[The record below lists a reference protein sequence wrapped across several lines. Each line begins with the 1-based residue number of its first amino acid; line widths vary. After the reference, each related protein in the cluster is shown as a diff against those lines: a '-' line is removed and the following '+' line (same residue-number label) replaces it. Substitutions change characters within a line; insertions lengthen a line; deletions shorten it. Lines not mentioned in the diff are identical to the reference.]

1 MAIQLDHLRNAV
13 KVLFDLLAV
22 TENKTRMA
30 QFSQVERD
38 GIRAG
43 VIQNFEVTYE
53 LCWKLMTRW
62 LKTNIGTS
70 VVDGVTRRELFRHA
84 AQQRLIADVDR
95 WMQHHEAR
103 NLTSH
108 VYDARQAE
116 TAYRATAE
124 FAHDARDLLAA
135 LEAHND

>member
-1 MAIQLDHLRNAV
+1 MPIQLDNLRNAV
-13 KVLFDLLAV
+13 KVLSDLLAV

-53 LCWKLMTRW
+53 LCWKLMARW
-62 LKTNIGTS
+62 LKTNVGTS
-70 VVDGVTRRELFRHA
+70 VVDGVTRRELFRLA

-95 WMQHHEAR
+95 WMRHHEAR
-103 NLTSH
+103 NLTSD

-116 TAYRATAE
+116 MAYRATAE
-124 FAHDARDLLAA
+124 FAHDARALLAA
-135 LEAHND
+135 LEARND

>member
-1 MAIQLDHLRNAV
+1 MPLVLDNLRNAV
-13 KVLFDLLAV
+13 KALSDLLAV

-43 VIQNFEVTYE
+43 VIQHFEVTYE
-53 LCWKLMTRW
+53 LCWKLMARW
-62 LKTNIGTS
+62 LKTNVGTG
-70 VVDGVTRRELFRHA
+70 VVDGVTRRELFRRS

-108 VYDARQAE
+108 LYDAKRAE
-116 TAYRATAE
+116 AVYGAIAD
-124 FAHDARDLLAA
+124 FVHDARALLKA
-135 LEAHND
+135 LETRND

>member
-1 MAIQLDHLRNAV
+1 MPIQLDNLRNAV
-13 KVLFDLLAV
+13 KVLSDLLAV
-22 TENKTRMA
+22 TENETRMA
-30 QFSQVERD
+30 QFNQVERH

-53 LCWKLMTRW
+53 LCWKLMARW
-62 LKTNIGTS
+62 LKTNVGTS
-70 VVDGVTRRELFRHA
+70 VVDGVTRRELFRLA

-108 VYDARQAE
+108 VYDARQAAM
-116 TAYRATAE
+116 AYRATTE
-124 FAHDARDLLAA
+124 FVHDARDVLAA
-135 LEAHND
+135 LEARND

>member
-1 MAIQLDHLRNAV
+1 MPIQLDNLRNAV
-13 KVLFDLLAV
+13 TVLSDLLTV

-38 GIRAG
+38 GLRAG

-53 LCWKLMTRW
+53 LSWKLMARW
-62 LKTNIGTS
+62 LKTNVGTS
-70 VVDGVTRRELFRHA
+70 VVDGVTRRELFRLA
-84 AQQRLIADVDR
+84 AQQHLIADVDR

-108 VYDARQAE
+108 VYEARQAE
-116 TAYRATAE
+116 IAYRATSE
-124 FAHDARDLLAA
+124 FVHDARDLLTA
-135 LEAHND
+135 LEARND